1 MLILWKAAIMLKKFC
16 KATYLI
22 QKKTRNSSI
31 AVKTFKIIVIEEFGI
46 EMIITGG
53 KTQGMKLILD
63 LKIKEDLEINPHRL
77 LGQLRIVQMVD
88 LELSLPQLDQVKM
101 IQMVDLEINL
111 HLQDQIMA
119 QMVVVEIQETKLPET
134 LQVIGRSFQ
143 EMGPDLT
150 QVH

>member
-1 MLILWKAAIMLKKFC
+1 M
-16 KATYLI
+16 
-22 QKKTRNSSI
+22 
-31 AVKTFKIIVIEEFGI
+31 KTFKIIVIEEFGI

-88 LELSLPQLDQVKM
+88 LE
-101 IQMVDLEINL
+101 INL

-119 QMVVVEIQETKLPET
+119 QMVDVEIQETKLPET

-150 QVH
+150 QVHQLGTTIEMEIMVQDQLMEFL

>member
-1 MLILWKAAIMLKKFC
+1 M
-16 KATYLI
+16 I
-22 QKKTRNSSI
+22 QKKTRNSST

-88 LELSLPQLDQVKM
+88 LE
-101 IQMVDLEINL
+101 INL

-119 QMVVVEIQETKLPET
+119 QMVDVEIQETKLPET

-150 QVH
+150 QVHQLGTTIEMEIMVQDQLMEFL